1 MREIALSKNGICLSA
16 EYHNEREPLEWEC
29 AIGHRW
35 MAKPRAISRQGTWCP
50 VCAVEKRRSNRLST
64 LKTRRDSSQNDLD
77 QVKEF
82 ARRLGGEY
90 LSNNMPVN
98 PDEKNG
104 MAMRCGKGHIWH
116 ASLTMVILHRIWCP
130 ECTGR
135 ELLLRPRE
143 LDFELL
149 REVAEARN
157 GVCLADHCPG
167 SVNQASL
174 AMRPETHLVRFSP
187 VCGEST
193 AVVSRMRI

>member
-64 LKTRRDSSQNDLD
+64 LKTRRDSSQNDLY

-98 PDEKNG
+98 PDEKMEWQCGAARAISG
-104 MAMRCGKGHIWH
+104 MHPSPWLFYIGSGAQNAQGGNFCFVRANW
-116 ASLTMVILHRIWCP
+116 ILNCY
-130 ECTGR
+130 
-135 ELLLRPRE
+135 
-143 LDFELL
+143 
-149 REVAEARN
+149 AR
-157 GVCLADHCPG
+157 
-167 SVNQASL
+167 SQK
-174 AMRPETHLVRFSP
+174 PETGSAWLITVLDR
-187 VCGEST
+187 
-193 AVVSRMRI
+193 